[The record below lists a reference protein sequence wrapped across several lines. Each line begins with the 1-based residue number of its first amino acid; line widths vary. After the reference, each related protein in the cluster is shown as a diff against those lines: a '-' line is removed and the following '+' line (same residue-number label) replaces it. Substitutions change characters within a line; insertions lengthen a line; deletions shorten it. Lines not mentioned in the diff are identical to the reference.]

1 MGKGLLRF
9 LVALGGAFSVVASS
23 STMAQSF
30 QVTMFASKRN
40 MVACATA
47 DMNWTRPWSLVVSG
61 DTAIMS
67 TSGSNAIALKKMTE
81 GVYET
86 TAYIGGDSVTFTS
99 VIQAGRR
106 SMKVVGK
113 RLGCVWEGSA
123 EPFTP

>member
-1 MGKGLLRF
+1 MRS
-9 LVALGGAFSVVASS
+9 LVALGGALCAMTSS

-30 QVTMFASKRN
+30 QVMMLASKRN

-47 DMNWTRPWSLVVSG
+47 DMNWTRTWSLVVSG
-61 DTAIMS
+61 DTATMS
-67 TSGSNAIALKKMTE
+67 TSGANAITLKKTIE

-99 VIQAGRR
+99 VTQAGRR

-123 EPFTP
+123 EPFIP